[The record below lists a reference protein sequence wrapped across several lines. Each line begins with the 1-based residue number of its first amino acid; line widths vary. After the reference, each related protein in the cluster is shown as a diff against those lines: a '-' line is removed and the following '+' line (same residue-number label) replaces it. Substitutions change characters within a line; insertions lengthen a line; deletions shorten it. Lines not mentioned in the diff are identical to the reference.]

1 MTCPLRSSP
10 HTTHYQIRL
19 SHLNFAHCVSTCLY
33 LVQQPESS
41 HPRLLYL
48 VQQPESS
55 HPHPTVLGALP
66 PLPALSCPRR
76 APRRHSRKMACL
88 DSLTYSFASAHPTP
102 HTLCPCLADPSLF
115 LSPPLQP
122 LSALVRSWGPS
133 SLHSLTYLLVLTLGS
148 VPWGLTG
155 SIMRS

>member
-41 HPRLLYL
+41 HP
-48 VQQPESS
+48 
-55 HPHPTVLGALP
+55 HPTVLRALP